1 MKKWIIAILTVVLVI
16 ILGVAIGFFIGNQ
29 EVEESPESL
38 DDKVLAQQNQ
48 HELEVVNEL
57 SIATSGQDEKT
68 TPSTKW
74 LLKTTYNDCGHTI
87 EEKQDIPTMYVNLTK
102 EELKE
107 KLEKEWDIEEFSKDK
122 VVLSR
127 YQHGICKEHYVLRE
141 KDGYIAIYTLN
152 QYDQEEFLEMT
163 EISVQYLPELDV
175 ENLKKGIQVTGKKEL
190 NETIE
195 DYE

>member
-1 MKKWIIAILTVVLVI
+1 MRKWIIAIVTVILVI
-16 ILGVAIGFFIGNQ
+16 ALGVAIGFFIGNQ
-29 EVEESPESL
+29 EAEDSPEIL
-38 DDKVLAQQNQ
+38 EDKVLAKQNKQ
-48 HELEVVNEL
+48 EVEETNEL
-57 SIATSGQDEKT
+57 WIATSRQEEKT
-68 TPSTKW
+68 TPSTEW
-74 LLKTTYNDCGHTI
+74 ILKTTYNDCGHTI
-87 EEKQDIPTMYVNLTK
+87 EEKQNIPTMYVNLTK

-107 KLEKEWDIEEFSKDK
+107 KLEKEWNIEKFSRGQ

-175 ENLKKGIQVTGKKEL
+175 ENLKQGIHVTGKKEL